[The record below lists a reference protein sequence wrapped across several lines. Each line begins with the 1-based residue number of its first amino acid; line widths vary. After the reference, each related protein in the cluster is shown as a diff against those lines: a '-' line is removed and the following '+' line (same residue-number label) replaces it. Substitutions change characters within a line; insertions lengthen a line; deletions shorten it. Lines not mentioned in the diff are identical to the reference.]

1 MRRCFTD
8 PHYWKNPALR
18 RSREKKVNLWYIHG
32 NEWDFTRIVQDE
44 RGWEIRTEWRVKRE
58 KHPKI
63 GGKNIAIF
71 DCRRVRMEPFQMILF
86 LFHMFHMCFLVSTVI
101 TMTCWSM
108 NPCYDVIITSIP
120 GTSQQYGDGDAL
132 EILEFHRWAKDDPNQ
147 ARPAVTRCDHDGV
160 SCGLSQFH
168 CVECLALLPN
178 TKSLPLKRL

>member
-1 MRRCFTD
+1 
-8 PHYWKNPALR
+8 
-18 RSREKKVNLWYIHG
+18 
-32 NEWDFTRIVQDE
+32 
-44 RGWEIRTEWRVKRE
+44 
-58 KHPKI
+58 
-63 GGKNIAIF
+63 
-71 DCRRVRMEPFQMILF
+71 MEPFQMILF

-132 EILEFHRWAKDDPNQ
+132 EISEFHRWAKDDPNQ

-178 TKSLPLKRL
+178 KTSLPLDKAASNPTAIGESNCSLLSNCVDYFLFLEEAFHPCCFFKSRTRRVIISLEEQSKTF